1 MRFLRIIAVL
11 VALAA
16 VAAFLALSWV
26 NDHYMQAPLPVAQAT
41 SFEVRKGSTLNTVA
55 RELAARGALNHPR
68 IWAWNARRLGLAG
81 SIHAGEYRIEP
92 GTTPAG
98 LLDMLV
104 EGAVILRE
112 LTIVEGSTF
121 HDVLR
126 ALDAHPAIDRQ
137 LRGIDAAGVMKRL
150 GADGLHPEGQFFPDT
165 YRFAAGTSDLDLLRQ
180 AHQQMKQRLAGAWQA
195 RDTSVPLANEYEAL
209 ILASIVEKESALPV
223 ERPRIAGVFVRRLRK
238 GMRLQSDPTVIY
250 GLGESYDGNIRRRDL
265 KTDNLYNTY
274 TRAGL
279 PPTPIALPGEA
290 ALQAATRPDDSGAL
304 YFVATG
310 EPDGSHYFSATLS
323 EHNAAVARFLRTRRA
338 RMAAPQ
344 GGQ

>member
-1 MRFLRIIAVL
+1 MRLVRVIAVL
-11 VALAA
+11 AALVA
-16 VAAFLALSWV
+16 VAAFLTLGWM
-26 NDHYMQAPLPVAQAT
+26 DQYMQAPLPVAQT
-41 SFEVRKGSTLNTVA
+41 TTFEVRKGSTLTTVA
-55 RELAARGALNHPR
+55 RELEARGALRHPR
-68 IWAWNARRLGLAG
+68 VWVWNARRQGLAS

-92 GTTPAG
+92 GTTPG
-98 LLDMLV
+98 NLLDMLV
-104 EGAVILRE
+104 KGVVILRE

-121 HDVLR
+121 QDLMR
-126 ALDAHPAIDRQ
+126 ALEAHPAIDHQ
-137 LRGIDAAGVMKRL
+137 LQGLDAAGVMARL
-150 GADGLHPEGQFFPDT
+150 GADGLHPEGRFFPDT
-165 YRFAAGTSDLDLLRQ
+165 YRFAAGTSDLEILRQ
-180 AHQQMKQRLAGAWQA
+180 AHQQLKQRLAAAWQA
-195 RDTSVPLANEYEAL
+195 RDTSVPLASDYEAL

-223 ERPRIAGVFVRRLRK
+223 ERPRVAGVFVRRLRK

-250 GLGESYDGNIRRRDL
+250 GLGQSYDGNIRRRDL
-265 KTDNLYNTY
+265 RTDNRYNTY

-310 EPDGSHYFSATLS
+310 EPDGSHYFSATLT
-323 EHNAAVARFLRTRRA
+323 EHNAAVVRFLKKRRA

>member
-1 MRFLRIIAVL
+1 VRFVRIIGVLAAV
-11 VALAA
+11 AA
-16 VAAFLALSWV
+16 VAAFLTLRWV
-26 NDHYMQAPLPVAQAT
+26 DQYAQAPLVVAQAT
-41 SFEVRKGSTLNTVA
+41 TFEVRKGSNLTTVA
-55 RELAARGALNHPR
+55 RELEARGILKHPR
-68 IWAWNARRLGLAG
+68 VWVWNARRQGFAR

-92 GTTPAG
+92 GTTSAG

-104 EGAVILRE
+104 RGTVILRE

-121 HDVLR
+121 QDLMR
-126 ALDAHPAIDRQ
+126 SLDANSAIDRQ
-137 LRGIDAAGVMKRL
+137 LRGLDAAAVMARL
-150 GADGLHPEGQFFPDT
+150 GADGVHPEGQFFPDT
-165 YRFAAGTSDLDLLRQ
+165 YRFAAGTSDLELLRQ
-180 AHQQMKQRLAGAWQA
+180 AHQQMKQRLAAAWQA
-195 RDTSVPLANEYEAL
+195 RDTAVPLASEYDAL

-250 GLGESYDGNIRRRDL
+250 GLGQSYDGNIRRRDL
-265 KTDNLYNTY
+265 RSDNRYNTY

-310 EPDGSHYFSATLS
+310 EPDGSHYFSATLT
-323 EHNAAVARFLRTRRA
+323 EHNAAVTRFLRTRRA

-344 GGQ
+344 GSQ